1 MAKRIKRA
9 ESAADEP
16 FEEGQEAALVEA
28 EADAADTAA
37 PEPDSPRPRR
47 RSSKT
52 RAPSRQAAPLR
63 QRVFNRGRSTRP
75 ASSSASGERRK
86 PMQLSL
92 LSAMSPGIVS
102 GRTTR
107 VGGGILIF
115 LILIGGII
123 LAYHVFAGSRFFTL
137 KGIEVEGNSLLPPDE
152 IEARVR
158 AAVPTGVLN
167 ADLAAIKKSLDEH
180 PLIRSAQVARLLPD
194 RLRVTI
200 EERQPVALAIK
211 RDGVV
216 VCVDDEGHIFGDQ
229 SAWRGKTIPPVIKGL
244 AENGDQLGDI
254 NHQWIMT
261 YRALIAD
268 LDQNEPP
275 LSSRIDTVE
284 FHEDRGVQVTLADT
298 NVIVLLGKADYRTRL
313 NAALDVVEA
322 VRKRDGESLNV
333 LRIADAER
341 LLSGV
346 RIAYLNVTDPNRI
359 VVGLDE

>member
-1 MAKRIKRA
+1 MATSRNKRA
-9 ESAADEP
+9 EPAA
-16 FEEGQEAALVEA
+16 EEALEELQEEAAVEA
-28 EADAADTAA
+28 EVEAA
-37 PEPDSPRPRR
+37 PEPEPAPARR

-52 RAPSRQAAPLR
+52 RAPRRQASPLR
-63 QRVFNRGRSTRP
+63 QRIFGRGRSTPRAAAP
-75 ASSSASGERRK
+75 GAGGERRK

-92 LSAMSPGIVS
+92 WSVMSPDIASSRV
-102 GRTTR
+102 TK
-107 VGGGILIF
+107 VGGGILLF
-115 LILIGGII
+115 LVLIGLMFLGYM
-123 LAYHVFAGSRFFTL
+123 AFAGSRFFTL
-137 KGIEVEGNSLLPPDE
+137 KSVEVEGNSLLTPDE

-158 AAVPTGVLN
+158 TTVPSGVLN
-167 ADLAAIKKSLDEH
+167 ADLVYIKKTLEEH
-180 PLIRSAQVARLLPD
+180 PLIRSAQIARLLPD

-200 EERQPVALAIK
+200 QERQPVALAIK
-211 RDGVV
+211 RDGAV
-216 VCVDDEGHIFGDQ
+216 VCVDDEGHVFGDQ

-244 AENGDQLGDI
+244 AENGDRLGDI
-254 NHQWIMT
+254 NRQWIMT

-284 FHEDRGVQVTLADT
+284 FHEDRGVQVTLADS
-298 NVIVLLGKADYRTRL
+298 NVTVLLGKGDYRTRL

-322 VRKRDGESLNV
+322 VRKKDGESLHV